1 MGLVFFGVIML
12 KDNGA
17 LLAVGVT
24 AAIAAVAAGA
34 RSGSRAEDGSMIWPG
49 QGQKDYKMPMAARAF
64 HEDGGRR
71 RMISATA
78 LNEADRMFFRALGF
92 KEAGGRFVGVATPFI
107 TNAFK
112 RRYQG
117 GESFGL
123 VPADGQPDMRQGLL
137 EAESMLGLRGGT
149 LEARGLS
156 PAVAARVARVAEAS
170 PVGVVDGRAHSN
182 PMLDR
187 MRKPSDLPGAM
198 EHRLLSEIEAWAKGY
213 DARSVLLLGD
223 RSTDRA
229 SWMSLGFAPLFEENG
244 LLLAIRR
251 LGS

>member
-1 MGLVFFGVIML
+1 ML
-12 KDNGA
+12 RDNGA

-34 RSGSRAEDGSMIWPG
+34 RSGSRAEGGSIWPG
-49 QGQKDYKMPMAARAF
+49 QGQKDYKMPMAALAF
-64 HEDGGRR
+64 DEKDDAGMGR

-92 KEAGGRFVGVATPFI
+92 KETGGRFVGEATPFI

-112 RRYQG
+112 RRYQE

-123 VPADGQPDMRQGLL
+123 VQADGKPDMRRGLL
-137 EAESMLGLRGGT
+137 EAESMLSLRSGT
-149 LEARGLS
+149 LEASGLS
-156 PAVAARVARVAEAS
+156 PAVAARVARVAEAA
-170 PVGVVDGRAHSN
+170 PVGIVDGRARFN

-187 MRKPSDLPGAM
+187 LRKPSDLPGAM
-198 EHRLLSEIEAWAKGY
+198 EHRLLEEVKAWAKGY
-213 DARSVLLLGD
+213 GARSVLLLGD
-223 RSTDRA
+223 QSTDRA

-244 LLLAIRR
+244 LLLAISRFA
-251 LGS
+251 L

>member
-1 MGLVFFGVIML
+1 ML
-12 KDNGA
+12 RDNGA

-34 RSGSRAEDGSMIWPG
+34 RSGSRAEGGSIWPG
-49 QGQKDYKMPMAARAF
+49 QGQKDYKMPMAASAF
-64 HEDGGRR
+64 DEKDDAGMRR

-92 KEAGGRFVGVATPFI
+92 KEAGGRFVGEATPFI

-123 VPADGQPDMRQGLL
+123 VPADGQRDMRQGLL
-137 EAESMLGLRGGT
+137 EAESMLSLRSGT
-149 LEARGLS
+149 LEASGLS
-156 PAVAARVARVAEAS
+156 PAVAARVARVPEAA
-170 PVGVVDGRAHSN
+170 PVGIVDGRARFN
-182 PMLDR
+182 PMLDKL
-187 MRKPSDLPGAM
+187 RKPSDLPGAM
-198 EHRLLSEIEAWAKGY
+198 EHRLLEEIEAWAKGY
-213 DARSVLLLGD
+213 GARSVLLLGD

>member
-1 MGLVFFGVIML
+1 M
-12 KDNGA
+12 
-17 LLAVGVT
+17 
-24 AAIAAVAAGA
+24 
-34 RSGSRAEDGSMIWPG
+34 
-49 QGQKDYKMPMAARAF
+49 
-64 HEDGGRR
+64 
-71 RMISATA
+71 
-78 LNEADRMFFRALGF
+78 
-92 KEAGGRFVGVATPFI
+92 
-107 TNAFK
+107 
-112 RRYQG
+112 
-117 GESFGL
+117 
-123 VPADGQPDMRQGLL
+123 
-137 EAESMLGLRGGT
+137 
-149 LEARGLS
+149 
-156 PAVAARVARVAEAS
+156 
-170 PVGVVDGRAHSN
+170 GVVDGRAHSN